1 MNLEFFIARKVA
13 GTGSNGFS
21 RIIINIAIAAIALSM
36 TVMICATALIHGFKK
51 EITSKIFG
59 FWGHIHVNDINLN
72 NTFESIPVDKD
83 QTFYPGLDSIGRVEY
98 SGKPMYY
105 NFIGGEG
112 IKMKSSKG
120 GIDHIQ
126 IFALKEGIIK
136 NEKPEGIILKGVWD
150 DFKWDFLEQYFK
162 AGRKI
167 NFPDSTMSRD
177 ILISR
182 STANRLEID
191 VDDQLTIFFV
201 RNNQQL
207 QRRFKVCG
215 IYQTG
220 LEEYDKRFALVDI
233 RQIQKLQDW
242 SNDQVS
248 GFEVFLD
255 DLDDLNVFHAYINEE
270 ILPTKLYAET
280 IRYKF
285 PGIFEWLELQNI
297 NEVVII
303 SLMLIVSIINMITA
317 LMILILER
325 TNMIGTLKALGHSDW
340 GIRRIFLYYAAYIVV
355 IGLLLGNL
363 IGISICFLQ
372 KKFSIIKLREED
384 YYLDVAPID
393 LDFWTIMLLNFG
405 TLLITLIFLLIP
417 SYLVTKI
424 SPLKAI
430 RFK

>member
-1 MNLEFFIARKVA
+1 
-13 GTGSNGFS
+13 
-21 RIIINIAIAAIALSM
+21 
-36 TVMICATALIHGFKK
+36 MICATSLIHGFKK

-59 FWGHIHVNDINLN
+59 FWGHIHINDINLS

-83 QTFYPGLDSIGRVEY
+83 QTFYPGLDSIKEVQY

-105 NFIGGEG
+105 NFQKDDLTPLQETNA
-112 IKMKSSKG
+112 

-136 NEKPEGIILKGVWD
+136 NKKRIEGIILKGVWD
-150 DFKWDFLEQYFK
+150 DYKWDFLEQYMK
-162 AGRKI
+162 EGRRI
-167 NFPDSTMSRD
+167 NFPDTTMSKD

-182 STANRLEID
+182 STANRLD
-191 VDDQLTIFFV
+191 LNVDDNLSIFFV
-201 RNNQQL
+201 KNNQQL
-207 QRRFKVCG
+207 QRRFKVSG
-215 IYQTG
+215 IYKTG

-233 RQIQKLQDW
+233 RQIQRLQDW
-242 SNDQVS
+242 SKTQVS
-248 GFEVFLD
+248 GFEVFLED
-255 DLDDLNVFHAYINEE
+255 IEDLNVYHAYINEE
-270 ILPTKLYAET
+270 VLPTKLYAET

-303 SLMLIVSIINMITA
+303 ALMIIVSIINMITA

-325 TNMIGTLKALGHSDW
+325 TNMIGTLKALGQSNW
-340 GIRRIFLYYAAYIVV
+340 AIRNIFLYYAAYIVV
-355 IGLLLGNL
+355 LGLLWGNIIGL
-363 IGISICFLQ
+363 GICAMQ
-372 KKFSIIKLREED
+372 KRFSIIKLREED

-393 LDFWTIMLLNFG
+393 IDLWTILVLNIG
-405 TLLITLIFLLIP
+405 TLVITLLFLLIP
-417 SYLVTKI
+417 SYLVTRI